1 MKKLEVALRACLL
14 WACLPGSV
22 AFSQER
28 RTFLSNG
35 EGSAEIFSDAKHTG
49 IVTVKLSKW
58 PSSGGFSL
66 AHEFFQLTAAYI
78 GSPKVNLTWSE
89 TAMGTVLNLPKPSGH
104 DLKVPD
110 IILEIADSTTQ
121 FVSGRIVFSVNNR
134 ISHFPSPAEPSSM
147 DEKFSLPRGVSM
159 NPLDVADWNYKP
171 TRWGMYD
178 VELCYSASGPNQ
190 PEVKVNISGNQ
201 FTVKPISEGTYLYTV
216 TNIGRIYL
224 EKSEPFTVKVERGE
238 QQEAGSLFVKALTL
252 RPAPEGG
259 PIIQAENGAFSLP
272 ASNAITHS
280 VLMRYEPA
288 KIKNC
293 MGYWMNPADWAE
305 WVFEVKKPGT
315 FEIEV
320 WQGCGK
326 GSGGSDVYVEAG
338 GKQYPFVVE
347 DTGHFQNFVPR
358 RIGQVTFDKAGEQSV
373 AIHVKRQQK
382 GAIMDIREVKLL
394 PVEKR

>member
-1 MKKLEVALRACLL
+1 MKKLKVALGACLL
-14 WACLPGSV
+14 WSCLPGSV
-22 AFSQER
+22 ALAQEQ
-28 RTFLSNG
+28 RTLLLNG
-35 EGSAEIFSDAKHTG
+35 DSSVECFSDTKHTG

-58 PSSGGFSL
+58 PSSGSLSL
-66 AHEFFQLTAAYI
+66 AREFFQLTAAYI
-78 GSPKVNLTWSE
+78 GNSKVNLTWAE
-89 TAMGTVLNLPKPSGH
+89 TPKGTVLNLPKPSSQ
-104 DLKVPD
+104 DLQVPD
-110 IILEIADSTTQ
+110 IILELADSTTQ
-121 FVSGRIVFSVNNR
+121 FVGGRIVFSVNNR

-147 DEKFSLPRGVSM
+147 DLKFSLRGVSM
-159 NPLDVADWNYKP
+159 DPLDVADWNYTP

-178 VELCYSASGPNQ
+178 VELCYSASGSIQ
-190 PEVKVNISGNQ
+190 PEVKLSIAGNL
-201 FTVKPISEGTYLYTV
+201 FAIKPTAEGTNLYTTVK
-216 TNIGRIYL
+216 IGRIYL
-224 EKSEPFTVKVERGE
+224 EKSEPFTVKLERGE
-238 QQEAGSLFVKALTL
+238 LKEAGGFYVKALTL

-259 PIIQAENGAFSLP
+259 PIVQAENGALSLP

-288 KIKNC
+288 AIKNC

-305 WVFEVKKPGT
+305 WVFEIKKPGT

-326 GSGGSDVYVEAG
+326 GSGGSDVFVEAG

-358 RIGQVTFDKAGEQSV
+358 QIGQVTFDKAGEQSL
-373 AIHVKRQQK
+373 AIRVKRQQK

-394 PVEKR
+394 PVEK

>member
-1 MKKLEVALRACLL
+1 MYDIDVAYTTTGGNQPLLNVEVA
-14 WACLPGSV
+14 GHSFV
-22 AFSQER
+22 AF
-28 RTFLSNG
+28 
-35 EGSAEIFSDAKHTG
+35 
-49 IVTVKLSKW
+49 
-58 PSSGGFSL
+58 
-66 AHEFFQLTAAYI
+66 
-78 GSPKVNLTWSE
+78 
-89 TAMGTVLNLPKPSGH
+89 PKPVAQVETNRFGLLH
-104 DLKVPD
+104 V
-110 IILEIADSTTQ
+110 
-121 FVSGRIVFSVNNR
+121 GRF
-134 ISHFPSPAEPSSM
+134 
-147 DEKFSLPRGVSM
+147 
-159 NPLDVADWNYKP
+159 
-171 TRWGMYD
+171 
-178 VELCYSASGPNQ
+178 
-190 PEVKVNISGNQ
+190 
-201 FTVKPISEGTYLYTV
+201 
-216 TNIGRIYL
+216 YL
-224 EKSEPFTVKVERGE
+224 EKSEPFTAQIQYSIEKST
-238 QQEAGSLFVKALTL
+238 GSILIKALTL

-259 PIIQAENGAFSLP
+259 PIVQAENGAFSLP

-305 WVFEVKKPGT
+305 WVFDVKKPGT

-358 RIGQVTFDKAGEQSV
+358 RVGQVTFEKPGEQSV

-394 PVEKR
+394 PVEK